1 MSADLP
7 SHDEF
12 ERATPISETSDPGS
26 AGDPRAISRRRLI
39 KALVASGLVAA
50 GSTLPGRWLSP
61 AVEIGVLPAHA
72 QISPTPT
79 ATSTSPPTPTST
91 PTPTP
96 TPTPIPHTIVEC
108 DAGAVDRSGNVV
120 YPWDSIWG
128 YCRIDPVALGIQMR
142 QTITLNQ
149 PNLPQQV
156 LRVEPGATDL
166 TGVFTPTDFDL
177 GALDLNPVVDSWL
190 AVLWE
195 FVDPAVGM
203 GSCENLLDIE
213 NPQ

>member
-72 QISPTPT
+72 QVS
-79 ATSTSPPTPTST
+79 

-96 TPTPIPHTIVEC
+96 TPTPIPYTIVEC